1 MKKHDKYEVIT
12 FIAIIIVVFC
22 GMRLL
27 FLAVGCIFDKQYA
40 LAAFDLLLS
49 IFVFCYP
56 LINLIKLYKDLT
68 KDDEKVQVCYRYQN
82 DGAFCR
88 SFVCSKIHMPKP
100 GMKVRLLV
108 SYGTLVS
115 IEQKGINDRGMAYYV
130 GYVVEDSGKTATKET
145 YEI

>member
-12 FIAIIIVVFC
+12 LIAIIIVVFC
-22 GMRLL
+22 GLQLL
-27 FLAVGCIFDKQYA
+27 SSTVKCIFDKQYA
-40 LAAFDLLLS
+40 FAAFDLLLS

-56 LINLIKLYKDLT
+56 LINLIKLYKNLT
-68 KDDEKVQVCYRYQN
+68 KDDEKVRVYYRYQN
-82 DGAFCR
+82 DKAYCR
-88 SFVCSKIHMPKP
+88 DFVCSKSHMPKP

-115 IEQKGINDRGMAYYV
+115 IEKDGVADNGMEYYI